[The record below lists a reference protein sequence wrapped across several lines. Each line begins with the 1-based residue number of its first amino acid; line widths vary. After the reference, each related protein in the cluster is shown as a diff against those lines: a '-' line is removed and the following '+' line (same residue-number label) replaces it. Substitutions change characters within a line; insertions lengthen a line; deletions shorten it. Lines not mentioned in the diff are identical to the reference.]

1 MTGYCS
7 NSPMR
12 CTNARSMTVL
22 NQADNSCPQCGL
34 SLVPADNSSSSSRME
49 LQFLHASLAIIILLL
64 LALIYISYANFV

>member
-12 CTNARSMTVL
+12 CANARSMHLL
-22 NQADNSCPQCGL
+22 NQADDYCPECGL
-34 SLVPADNSSSSSRME
+34 SLVSSASLSKSSRTE
-49 LQFLHASLAIIILLL
+49 LRFLHSSLGIVVLLL